1 MRHKSEYRSNL
12 NNLVIVYFK
21 YRRLQNLEYI
31 EYRIFKNLIKY
42 ITGITDPA
50 YLRRIFEDI
59 KKAGLV
65 SQIRIGKST
74 RYAFCPFK
82 KKIPVIKKNIGEVV
96 FI

>member
-21 YRRLQNLEYI
+21 YRRLQHLDYI
-31 EYRIFKNLIKY
+31 EYRVFKNLIKY

-50 YLRRIFEDI
+50 YLRRIFEDV
-59 KKAGLV
+59 KKQRLI

-74 RYAFCPFK
+74 RYAFRPLK
-82 KKIPVIKKNIGEVV
+82 NKISIKKNIGEVS
-96 FI
+96 FT

>member
-50 YLRRIFEDI
+50 YLRRVFEDV
-59 KKAGLV
+59 KKAGLI

-74 RYAFCPFK
+74 RYAFTPFK
-82 KKIPVIKKNIGEVV
+82 NKIPVIKKNIGEVV